1 MKGHPKY
8 RKGDLVS
15 FYVDQDVKDRDGN
28 VIVKAGRITG
38 RIEIVDAYGAI
49 GCDDVSYD
57 IFEEKRNM
65 LWKHVEEKNVR
76 KEEKREK

>member
-1 MKGHPKY
+1 MKGYPKY
-8 RKGDLVS
+8 KKGDKVS
-15 FYVDQDVKDRDGN
+15 FCIDQDVKDRGGN

-38 RIEIVDAYGAI
+38 KIEIVDAYGAI

-65 LWKHVEEKNVR
+65 LWKHVEEKGVR
-76 KEEKREK
+76 KEKEIGN